1 MAGFPRLECRLP
13 AAESEAEGGLSVAF
27 LRLKCRLSAA
37 ESEAEG
43 GLSVAFLEESLRDSS
58 LMRMPPLAAESE
70 EDS

>member
-1 MAGFPRLECRLP
+1 MAGFPK
-13 AAESEAEGGLSVAF
+13 
-27 LRLKCRLSAA
+27 LKCRLSAA

-58 LMRMPPLAAESE
+58 LIKMPPSAAESE